1 MALFPNES
9 KVCLKKCEFV
19 HRTKRLYILKRIL
32 AAKVVINIE
41 VASMYNHYF
50 FVFFSSTYVGKG
62 KERPISL
69 GTGCLQKAAYHELLH
84 SFGFYHEQSR
94 TDRDDYVTLDL
105 SRIPRGK
112 F

>member
-1 MALFPNES
+1 MF
-9 KVCLKKCEFV
+9 KKCEFV
-19 HRTKRLYILKRIL
+19 RCAKRLYVLKHIL

-41 VASMYNHYF
+41 VASIYNHYF
-50 FVFFSSTYVGKG
+50 FVFFSTYVGKG
-62 KERPISL
+62 KGRPISL
-69 GTGCLQKAAYHELLH
+69 GIGCLEKAAYHELLH

-105 SRIPRGK
+105 SQIPKCK